1 MTKKKTNPSAL
12 ADLQKRAAKA
22 QALLAE
28 LSALF
33 PEAAELPTNDRTVS
47 QGRMGLE
54 ESGALVTMCDVVEY
68 SPAPFAGLADEDEG
82 DDPNKVE
89 TDLVR
94 ERFGEHDVYRGLAAS
109 LDEVSQ
115 LFSDTAIAKG
125 LLVKPFALAVYE
137 IAKPVSKRDAKLRG
151 LLAPLLNYYG
161 TNAKLAAEARKA
173 NKANDPSKGG
183 APPAAG

>member
-1 MTKKKTNPSAL
+1 M
-12 ADLQKRAAKA
+12 
-22 QALLAE
+22 
-28 LSALF
+28 
-33 PEAAELPTNDRTVS
+33 
-47 QGRMGLE
+47 
-54 ESGALVTMCDVVEY
+54 
-68 SPAPFAGLADEDEG
+68 
-82 DDPNKVE
+82 
-89 TDLVR
+89 
-94 ERFGEHDVYRGLAAS
+94 
-109 LDEVSQ
+109 SQ

-161 TNAKLAAEARKA
+161 ANAKLAAEARKA